1 MARSPITA
9 SKEGDVTSAN
19 EEALQ
24 FDDDNLKAIAEVY
37 KNEGNDEYKKT
48 NFNNA
53 IHYYTKGIKVN
64 CKDEELNAKLYSNRA
79 AAVVEVSNYAET
91 LNDAKIAVD
100 LQPSFLKAFWRGAS
114 ARVHL
119 ERFDEAIIWCDKGL
133 AIAPNNQNLLE
144 VRSRC
149 VEEQRKLQ
157 VSLAEKTYIKCS
169 QY

>member
-64 CKDEELNAKLYSNRA
+64 C
-79 AAVVEVSNYAET
+79 NYAET

-133 AIAPNNQNLLE
+133 AVSFNKVDEIIAIKYWAPFVLIGDDVTLE
-144 VRSRC
+144 FAGN
-149 VEEQRKLQ
+149 E
-157 VSLAEKTYIKCS
+157 
-169 QY
+169 